1 MKNEFLNNH
10 SSEKKNQY
18 KSIDFKFPYYLY
30 LLNIF
35 NKTFGMTMCCINN
48 RFRNAWKY
56 MIDVFDVIK
65 FIELQTNV
73 DLINKILFELIIEE
87 NNLENNNSIN
97 MIVNN
102 ISNSK

>member
-1 MKNEFLNNH
+1 
-10 SSEKKNQY
+10 
-18 KSIDFKFPYYLY
+18 
-30 LLNIF
+30 
-35 NKTFGMTMCCINN
+35 MCLI
-48 RFRNAWKY
+48 
-56 MIDVFDVIK
+56 IK

-87 NNLENNNSIN
+87 NNPENNNSIN